1 MHRVVWLSLLLAA
14 CGKAD
19 NDWVTPTPAADASGA
34 AMTITGVVHHFEL
47 EGGFYAIRGDDSVTY
62 DPTTGSRSRRWSGPG
77 RMPSASG
84 RSAPWW
90 TSSESGRGDA
100 LHRANPGAVMFS
112 IERSRA
118 R

>member
-19 NDWVTPTPAADASGA
+19 NDWVTPTPPADASGA

-62 DPTTGSRSRRWSGPG
+62 DPTNLPAEFQKDGLAVEAVVRPRTN
-77 RMPSASG
+77 
-84 RSAPWW
+84 
-90 TSSESGRGDA
+90 A
-100 LHRANPGAVMFS
+100 LSVRQVGTLVDV
-112 IERSRA
+112 ERIRA

>member
-1 MHRVVWLSLLLAA
+1 MHRAVWLSLLLAA

-19 NDWVTPTPAADASGA
+19 NDWVTPTPPADASGA

-62 DPTTGSRSRRWSGPG
+62 DPTNLPTEFQKDGLAVEAVVRPRKN
-77 RMPSASG
+77 
-84 RSAPWW
+84 
-90 TSSESGRGDA
+90 A
-100 LHRANPGAVMFS
+100 LSVRQVGTLVDV
-112 IERSRA
+112 ERIRA

>member
-62 DPTTGSRSRRWSGPG
+62 DPTNLPAEFQKDGLAVEAVVRPRKN
-77 RMPSASG
+77 
-84 RSAPWW
+84 
-90 TSSESGRGDA
+90 A
-100 LHRANPGAVMFS
+100 LSVRQVGTLVDV
-112 IERSRA
+112 ERIRA

>member
-19 NDWVTPTPAADASGA
+19 NDWVTPTPPADASGA

-62 DPTTGSRSRRWSGPG
+62 DPTNLPTEFQKDGLAVEAVVRPRKN
-77 RMPSASG
+77 
-84 RSAPWW
+84 
-90 TSSESGRGDA
+90 A
-100 LHRANPGAVMFS
+100 LSVRQVGTLVDV
-112 IERSRA
+112 ERIRA

>member
-1 MHRVVWLSLLLAA
+1 MHRAVWLSLLLAA

-62 DPTTGSRSRRWSGPG
+62 DPTNLPAEFQKDGLAVEAVVRPRKN
-77 RMPSASG
+77 
-84 RSAPWW
+84 
-90 TSSESGRGDA
+90 A
-100 LHRANPGAVMFS
+100 LSVRQVGTLVDV
-112 IERSRA
+112 ERIRA